1 MFEMVSFLGDYQSV
15 DSNPSEGFW
24 SVFRHFF
31 IPTLILTFAH
41 YGTSL
46 LQQKRIRKYFSNT
59 PV

>member
-1 MFEMVSFLGDYQSV
+1 MFEMGSFLGDCQSV

-31 IPTLILTFAH
+31 ILTLILTFPY

-46 LQQKRIRKYFSNT
+46 LQQKRIRKYCSNT

>member
-1 MFEMVSFLGDYQSV
+1 MFEMGSLLGDCQSV

-24 SVFRHFF
+24 SVFRRFF
-31 IPTLILTFAH
+31 IPTIILTFAH

-46 LQQKRIRKYFSNT
+46 LQQKRIRKYCSNT